1 MASNFPRSYPVIS
14 PLILINLIYWNFFL
28 NIFCYIKY
36 FFGLL
41 YRREG
46 KEFHLLAKLLA
57 FKFNLMLF
65 CYMFVSKFNNIII
78 YADLTSTYLRSD
90 QFFLLFFCCYFRCNV
105 LTFKNN
111 VDYNQR

>member
-14 PLILINLIYWNFFL
+14 PLILINLIYWNFFYIK
-28 NIFCYIKY
+28 IFCYIK
-36 FFGLL
+36 FFVFGLL

-78 YADLTSTYLRSD
+78 YADLTSTYLRSV
-90 QFFLLFFCCYFRCNV
+90 QFIFRCNV
-105 LTFKNN
+105 LT
-111 VDYNQR
+111 